1 MNTKRNPD
9 MIMPGGAIKG
19 NQYFRY
25 NPDEEKNGGTT
36 LTDENQT
43 AKKNGTAIFEAGDL
57 SEEGDND
64 KDGDDMFDKLKK

>member
-36 LTDENQT
+36 LTDEN
-43 AKKNGTAIFEAGDL
+43 
-57 SEEGDND
+57 
-64 KDGDDMFDKLKK
+64 